1 MGSGMKILACITV
14 LLILLLLTPLLLVF
28 EASEEI
34 GSVTGTLINKS
45 HKNAHIQII
54 PAQKVGDVH
63 MPMRTIYHPENWYLQ
78 YSVDGT
84 TTSISVNEGEHNK
97 AQIGSQEEFTKRK
110 TKYTGRIR
118 YKK

>member
-1 MGSGMKILACITV
+1 MKTLACITV
-14 LLILLLLTPLLLVF
+14 LLILLLLTPLLLMF

-34 GSVTGTLINKS
+34 GTVTGTLISKS
-45 HKNAHIQII
+45 HKNAHTQII

-84 TTSISVNEGEHNK
+84 TTSISVNEVVHNK
-97 AQIGSQEEFTKRK
+97 AEIGSKEEFTKHR

>member
-1 MGSGMKILACITV
+1 MKILTSVII
-14 LLILLLLTPLLLVF
+14 LIILLLLIPLLLVF

-34 GSVTGTLINKS
+34 GSATGTLINKS
-45 HKNAHIQII
+45 HKNAYTQVV
-54 PAQKVGDVH
+54 PAQKVGNVH
-63 MPMRTIYHPENWYLQ
+63 MPMRFIHHPEKWYLQ

-84 TTSISVNEGEHNK
+84 TTSISVNEGKHNK
-97 AQIGSQEEFTKRK
+97 AEIGSQEQFTKHK